1 MGTTSLSYAF
11 ANVDVDSIVRDAFAQ
26 CGMNNSLISGWQY
39 KMANDSLNFLLTS
52 WLSKRGLNLF
62 TVEQNMLEIIQ
73 GQRLYPLPANTSK
86 ILECVFANANQ
97 IILPGSTY
105 TASSIGTP
113 SVFTATPSSFKATTD
128 LKNPNAYMAC
138 YFPANQPQPIQYVG
152 IVVPSVSDYQLSVD
166 CTFSSQSLVGNDP
179 AWMTVYSLPRQT
191 YYAGQTQ
198 WVALP
203 FTHNA
208 CGWRIK
214 NETPGDPLT
223 LLQVLLDIPYNSLK
237 MSRVGRDTY
246 TFFPTNSQQGPSTT
260 YYVNRAGQPTLDV
273 WTTPD
278 SQWQFFVYNRV
289 RSIQDAGDYT
299 NSLDMTPRFL
309 EAAATGLAARLA
321 RLYAVDKA
329 ANLQTLADQLFLEVA
344 KEDTE
349 NVDIQM
355 SIDSQG
361 YYGS

>member
-1 MGTTSLSYAF
+1 MGTSLSYDF
-11 ANVDVDSIVRDAFAQ
+11 ANIDVNSLVRDAFAQ
-26 CGMNNSLISGWQY
+26 CGMRDAMIAGWQY
-39 KMANDSLNFLLTS
+39 QMANDSLNFLLTS
-52 WLSKRGLNLF
+52 WISKRGLNLF
-62 TVEQNMLEIIQ
+62 TVEQDMIEIIQ

-97 IILPGSTY
+97 IVLADSIY
-105 TASSIGTP
+105 TASQGDAST
-113 SVFTATPSSFKATTD
+113 VFTASPTINCTQALPNGWIQCRFSS
-128 LKNPNAYMAC
+128 
-138 YFPANQPQPIQYVG
+138 PQPIQYIG
-152 IVVPSVSDYQLSVD
+152 IQSAYTYDYQLE
-166 CTFSSQSLVGNDP
+166 FQAAIVGLNDP
-179 AWMTVYSLPRQT
+179 DDELDSYVTILQTPLQT
-191 YYAGQTQ
+191 YYKGQTQ
-198 WVALP
+198 WFALP
-203 FTHNA
+203 YTLSA
-208 CGWRIK
+208 KDWVIRATGGSALQIK
-214 NETPGDPLT
+214 QI
-223 LLQVLLDIPYNSLK
+223 LLEIPYNSLK

-246 TFFPTNSQQGPSTT
+246 TFFPSNSQTGPSTT

-289 RSIQDAGDYT
+289 RSIQDAGQST

-309 EAAATGLAARLA
+309 EAATTGLAARLA

-329 ANLQTLADQLFLEVA
+329 ANLQVLADQLFLECA